1 MFPKPIELAS
11 RVTALSFIAKRDLS
25 VWLDDVVC
33 ISQGHSGGFHCL
45 ALLKRVA
52 VTICLHVFVKTYVFS
67 ASWEGIVGHV
77 VTRVGLFSHLWCVKA
92 PFPPPFSPRGRHAQ
106 RSFWLDTDF
115 QVGSFFFPCSRC
127 RTSSSRM
134 CCFQCEFCG
143 FLPLF
148 LYSVFSFSWLL
159 LRSFYFCFTSI

>member
-1 MFPKPIELAS
+1 M
-11 RVTALSFIAKRDLS
+11 
-25 VWLDDVVC
+25 WLDDVVC